1 MRRDLA
7 LRRSAPD
14 VPWVGQAW
22 THSAIAT
29 QLRRLQK
36 FQIDDVDDLD
46 WPQTFVLRG
55 LNKLL
60 AGWWGS
66 IQPPPQRS
74 DRRPAGAGRGFS
86 KIAHYVAGWT
96 SPSAGSGTFMAAE
109 RVNRKLAA
117 ILAADVV
124 GYSRLMAADEAG
136 TLAALKRYRDT
147 VFDPAVAAH
156 NGRIVKLIGGGTIV
170 EFASVVDAVNCA
182 MSVQR
187 SGAPAPDRSAAQPVV
202 VLRIGINLGDVIT
215 DGDDIYGDGVN
226 IAARLEPLA
235 EPGGVCISSI
245 VNESIGN
252 RIDVRFQ
259 DGGEITV
266 KNIDRPIRVWR
277 WQPAGAA
284 ANSQKPNVANP
295 AAKAATASIAVLPFT
310 NMSGD
315 AEQEYFS
322 DGISEDIITDLSKI
336 AGLIV
341 IARNSSFTYKG
352 RSVDVRAVGRELGVR
367 SVLEGSI
374 RRAGQR
380 VRITAQLI
388 DAESGGHL
396 WGDRYDRDLT
406 DIFEVQDDVTHR
418 IVDALKVTLS
428 PAEKARLAE
437 SEPSN
442 IDAYDCFLR
451 GRELMLG
458 KEKNRATFEGAIS
471 FLRKALT
478 LDQNYSQA
486 YACLAFAHIFD
497 YQNRWSDD
505 PDNSLQLAKQYAQQA
520 VEKDAN
526 EPLGHCV
533 AGLAALF
540 ERNVAR
546 AKSEVDLALRLNPN
560 LAIAH
565 NLLGNIRIY
574 SGQPLEA
581 VPAIEQAMRLDPAFR
596 HQSLHFLGTAYLFA
610 EKYETAAALLRER
623 IMLVPETDFS
633 RVALAS
639 ALGHLGQVD
648 EAGRIWA
655 ELKEV
660 NPKYSF
666 NEYIGRRPL
675 RPEDAD
681 RLASGLAKAGL
692 VS

>member
-1 MRRDLA
+1 MNSL
-7 LRRSAPD
+7 
-14 VPWVGQAW
+14 
-22 THSAIAT
+22 
-29 QLRRLQK
+29 
-36 FQIDDVDDLD
+36 
-46 WPQTFVLRG
+46 
-55 LNKLL
+55 
-60 AGWWGS
+60 
-66 IQPPPQRS
+66 
-74 DRRPAGAGRGFS
+74 
-86 KIAHYVAGWT
+86 
-96 SPSAGSGTFMAAE
+96 SAGPATFIAGE

-136 TLAALKRYRDT
+136 TLAALKRHRET

-156 NGRIVKLIGGGTIV
+156 NGRIVKLIGDGTMV

-182 MSVQR
+182 LSVQR
-187 SGAPAPDRSAAQPVV
+187 SSAPPPEQRAAQPAI
-202 VLRIGINLGDVIT
+202 VLRIGINLGDVIME
-215 DGDDIYGDGVN
+215 GEDIYGDGVN

-235 EPGGVCISSI
+235 EPGGICISSI

-252 RIDVRFQ
+252 RINVHFQ

-266 KNIDRPIRVWR
+266 KNIDRPIRIWR
-277 WQPAGAA
+277 WQPGGAA
-284 ANSQKPNVANP
+284 ANPGQPNAADP

-374 RRAGQR
+374 RRVGQR

-437 SEPSN
+437 NEPSN
-442 IDAYDCFLR
+442 IDAYDYFLR
-451 GRELMLG
+451 GREIMLG
-458 KEKNRATFEGAIS
+458 KEKNQTTFEAAIR

-478 LDQNYSQA
+478 LDPNYSQA

-497 YQNRWSDD
+497 YQNRWSDN
-505 PDNSLQLAKQYAQQA
+505 PDNSLQLAKRYAQQA

-526 EPLGHCV
+526 EPLAHCV
-533 AGLAALF
+533 TGLAALF
-540 ERNVAR
+540 ERDVDC
-546 AKSEVDLALRLNPN
+546 AKTEVDLALQLNPN
-560 LAIAH
+560 MAIAH

-581 VPAIEQAMRLDPAFR
+581 VPAIEHAMRLDPAFR

-648 EAGRIWA
+648 EARRMWA
-655 ELKEV
+655 ELKKV

-675 RPEDAD
+675 RAEDAD

-692 VS
+692 LG